1 MMDKA
6 TLEKMATQAFSNLNT
21 SRAALFAAAEKAI
34 YFSMNLDADKATL
47 LQSGKIDGKNAEIRE
62 AQVRDALTDKYT
74 ELAIAQNAE
83 RRARFDFDQAQYEVD
98 TVKTL
103 LRIAELPE

>member
-1 MMDKA
+1 MDKD
-6 TLEKMATQAFSNLNT
+6 TLEKMANQAFKNVNVT
-21 SRAALFAAAEKAI
+21 RAALFAAAEKAI
-34 YFSMNLDADKATL
+34 YFSMNLDADKASL

-62 AQVRDALTDKYT
+62 AQIRELLADKYT

-83 RRARFDFDQAQYEVD
+83 RRARFDFDQAGYEVD

-103 LRIAELPE
+103 LRIAELPA